1 MGRILTFFIEGG
13 GECKGIVRVRRIKEL
28 LVVDFV
34 SGYLRIEMSEVEKK
48 RLPLLTKI
56 IEIGLANSKDA
67 SAKAKLRR
75 Q

>member
-34 SGYLRIEMSEVEKK
+34 SGYLRIEMSEVEKTEDY
-48 RLPLLTKI
+48 LY
-56 IEIGLANSKDA
+56 
-67 SAKAKLRR
+67 
-75 Q
+75 